1 MNLFTKIK
9 ESATPPM
16 IEFNTEEEKISG
28 SYMLTINLK
37 DENNNLNVYTLQV
50 EVLESENGKSDE
62 QAANSLPYFD

>member
-1 MNLFTKIK
+1 
-9 ESATPPM
+9 M